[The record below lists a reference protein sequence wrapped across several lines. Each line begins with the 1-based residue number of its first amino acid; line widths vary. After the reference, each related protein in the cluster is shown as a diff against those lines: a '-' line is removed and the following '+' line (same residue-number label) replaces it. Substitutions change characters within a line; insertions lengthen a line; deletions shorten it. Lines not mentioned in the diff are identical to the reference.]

1 VNELDVL
8 RREFEAVRE
17 PDEVTVDAA
26 RGELLREIAVEA
38 KPACVRPRRRWIRPA
53 FALGVAALVAAA
65 VALVNP
71 RSDGLTGAEIA
82 AAAYRAVT
90 PADGHIWHQVI
101 RTTRT
106 PLDGTASEP
115 QVWERWVATSPPYA
129 VRVSSPGWGEAE
141 VSPCGSIQYTARD
154 NVLRVLHDRLAPDD
168 PRPYDAAISGATDP
182 ARRYR
187 HLFRSGLVRYRG
199 ETTFRGIA
207 AYLLVVGGRET
218 SLTYFVRRD
227 NYHPLGTVRRTQTF
241 IEVTTFSKFEYLDRS
256 AKTSRLLHVRSHP
269 GARLVHTGRRPRGTC
284 AGFGSTSR

>member
-1 VNELDVL
+1 MNELEVL
-8 RREFEAVRE
+8 RREFEAVPQ
-17 PDEVTVDAA
+17 PDEATVAAA
-26 RGELLREIAVEA
+26 RAALLREIAAEA
-38 KPACVRPRRRWIRPA
+38 RPARVRPRQRWLRPA
-53 FALGVAALVAAA
+53 FAAGVAALVVAALA
-65 VALVNP
+65 IVNP
-71 RSDGLTGAEIA
+71 RSDRLTGAEIA

-90 PADGHIWHQVI
+90 PANGRIWHQVI

-106 PLDGTASEP
+106 PLEGTASEP
-115 QVWERWVATSPPYA
+115 DVWQRWVATSPPYG

-141 VSPCGSIQYTARD
+141 VGPCGSIQYSARD

-168 PRPYDAAISGATDP
+168 PRPYDAAIGGAIDP

-227 NYHPLGTVRRTQTF
+227 NYYPLGTVRRTQTYV
-241 IEVTTFSKFEYLDRS
+241 EVTTFSKFEYLDRS

-269 GARLVHTGRRPRGTC
+269 GARLVQTGPRPRGTC